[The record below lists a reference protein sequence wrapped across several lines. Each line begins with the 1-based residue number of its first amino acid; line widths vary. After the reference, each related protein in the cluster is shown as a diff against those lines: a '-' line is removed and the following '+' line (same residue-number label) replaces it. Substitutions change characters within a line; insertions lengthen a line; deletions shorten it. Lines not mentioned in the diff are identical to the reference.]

1 MALNVLERVQ
11 PQGGAIDAAMAQVRG
26 EIRVSSP
33 AIVVSFDEVAQT
45 IVAQIAI
52 GERIR
57 LASGVLTAVTFKEI
71 ADVPILIPTGGPW
84 SLTFPIVEGDECDL
98 LFADGCID
106 SWFQSGGVQARMD
119 GRRHSIADAVAIFG
133 LHSQPRKLANYSTT
147 SCQLRHDDGQTM
159 IDLAPGVITIIAAT
173 VDVQATT
180 ANVVASGT
188 AKVQGSTVQV
198 EGSTTVE
205 ITGSGSTVI
214 EGKDW
219 LTHIHANGT
228 VPITG
233 TTGPPV

>member
-1 MALNVLERVQ
+1 MPLNVLERVQ
-11 PQGGAIDAAMAQVRG
+11 PQAAAIAEAIMQVRG

-33 AIVVSFDEVAQT
+33 ATVVSFDEVTQT

-57 LASGVLTAVTFKEI
+57 LADGVLLNVTFKEI
-71 ADVPILIPTGGPW
+71 ADVPIQIPTGGPW
-84 SLTFPIVEGDECDL
+84 TLTFPIQQGDECDL

-106 SWFQSGGVQARMD
+106 SWFQSGGTQARMD
-119 GRRHSIADAVAIFG
+119 GRRHSIADAVALFG

-159 IDLAPGVITIIAAT
+159 IDLAPGVITVKAAT

-180 ANVVASGT
+180 ANVVATGT
-188 AKVQGSTVQV
+188 AKVQGATVQV

-205 ITGSGSTVI
+205 ISGSGSTVI

-219 LTHIHANGT
+219 LSHIHSNGT